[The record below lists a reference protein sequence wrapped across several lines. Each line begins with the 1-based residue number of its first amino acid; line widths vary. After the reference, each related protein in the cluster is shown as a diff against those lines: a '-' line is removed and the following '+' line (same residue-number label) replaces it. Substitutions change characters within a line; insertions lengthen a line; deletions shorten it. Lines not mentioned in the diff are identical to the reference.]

1 MTKFNE
7 AIATYKSFMGEKL
20 DMKKINEGL
29 LTELAQML
37 GTSIFDADASIVACS
52 DKGETGRVKELFL
65 INELGLENTPKLDE
79 AIQAVCKQMGTSNRK
94 KYRVVFYYL
103 LLQHF
108 GKDATFGKTGVAETK
123 TAKKATAKKEV
134 VVETVAEVKNETTK
148 EAKASTKKVA
158 QAAVEVKET
167 VAPKS
172 EVVAI
177 KTVKSTKRIFTPIT
191 FNSFEEQLDY
201 YKSFIYNDI
210 KFQDIQPEL
219 LADLIH
225 TAGGATIVETTSIE
239 DREYIKNNFLIGRLG
254 LENNGELDEAINLVN
269 TRLGNLPK
277 YRPVFYYLLTKHTGR
292 EWVITEPTEAVLF

>member
-1 MTKFNE
+1 MSKFNE

-20 DMKKINEGL
+20 EMKNINEGL
-29 LTELAQML
+29 LTELAQLL
-37 GTSIFDADASIVACS
+37 GPAIYDADASLVACS

-65 INELGLENTPKLDE
+65 IKELGLENTPKLDE

-94 KYRVVFYYL
+94 KFRVVFYYL
-103 LLQHF
+103 LLEFF
-108 GKDATFGKTGVAETK
+108 GMKSYGKAAVAETK

-134 VVETVAEVKNETTK
+134 VAETVTTVVKEVKAT
-148 EAKASTKKVA
+148 TKKVA
-158 QAAVEVKET
+158 ETAVEVKET

-172 EVVAI
+172 EAVVT
-177 KTVKSTKRIFTPIT
+177 KTIKSTKRIYTPIT
-191 FNSFEEQLDY
+191 FTSFEEQLNY

-210 KFQDIQPEL
+210 KFNDIQPEL

-225 TAGGATIVETTSIE
+225 TAGGATIVETTSQE
-239 DREYIKNNFLIGRLG
+239 DRNYIKNNFLIGRLG
-254 LENNGELDEAINLVN
+254 LENNDELDEAINLVN